1 MITYDPLWK
10 TLNDR
15 NMSTY
20 DLIYKYGLSAN
31 TIHRIKNGKAVTT
44 NTLNELCFILKCSV
58 SDLIEYLPLEDGAEL
73 WARRILASEG
83 RKENP

>member
-58 SDLIEYLPLEDGAEL
+58 SDLIEYQE
-73 WARRILASEG
+73 SEYD
-83 RKENP
+83 

>member
-20 DLIYKYGLSAN
+20 DLIYKFGLSAN
-31 TIHRIKNGKAVTT
+31 TIHRIKNRKPITT
-44 NTLNELCFILKCSV
+44 STLNELCFILDCSV
-58 SDLIEYLPLEDGAEL
+58 SDVIEYRKSEED
-73 WARRILASEG
+73 
-83 RKENP
+83 

>member
-20 DLIYKYGLSAN
+20 DLIYKHGLSAN
-31 TIHRIKNGKAVTT
+31 TIHRIKNGKAITT
-44 NTLNELCFILKCSV
+44 TTLNELCFILKCAV
-58 SDLIEYLPLEDGAEL
+58 SDLIEYRESEED
-73 WARRILASEG
+73 
-83 RKENP
+83 

>member
-1 MITYDPLWK
+1 MITYEPLWK

-20 DLIYKYGLSAN
+20 DLIYKHGLSAN

-44 NTLNELCFILKCSV
+44 TTLNELCFILKCTV
-58 SDLIEYLPLEDGAEL
+58 SDLIEYRESEED
-73 WARRILASEG
+73 
-83 RKENP
+83 

>member
-20 DLIYKYGLSAN
+20 DLIYKHGLSAN
-31 TIHRIKNGKAVTT
+31 TVHRIKNGKPITT
-44 NTLNELCFILKCSV
+44 TTLSELCFILDCSV
-58 SDLIEYLPLEDGAEL
+58 SDVIEYRKSEED
-73 WARRILASEG
+73 
-83 RKENP
+83 

>member
-20 DLIYKYGLSAN
+20 DLIYKFGLSAN

-58 SDLIEYLPLEDGAEL
+58 SDLIEYRESEED
-73 WARRILASEG
+73 
-83 RKENP
+83 

>member
-1 MITYDPLWK
+1 MITYEPLWK

-20 DLIYKYGLSAN
+20 DLIYKHGLSAN

-44 NTLNELCFILKCSV
+44 TTLNELCFILKCTIA
-58 SDLIEYLPLEDGAEL
+58 DLIEYQESEED
-73 WARRILASEG
+73 
-83 RKENP
+83 

>member
-1 MITYDPLWK
+1 MITYDPFWK

-20 DLIYKYGLSAN
+20 DLIYKCGLSAN

-44 NTLNELCFILKCSV
+44 TTLNELCFILKCSV
-58 SDLIEYLPLEDGAEL
+58 SDLIEYRESEED
-73 WARRILASEG
+73 
-83 RKENP
+83 

>member
-20 DLIYKYGLSAN
+20 DLIYKFGLSAN
-31 TIHRIKNGKAVTT
+31 TIHRIKNSKPITT
-44 NTLNELCFILKCSV
+44 STLNELCFILDCSV
-58 SDLIEYLPLEDGAEL
+58 SDVIEYRKSEED
-73 WARRILASEG
+73 
-83 RKENP
+83 

>member
-1 MITYDPLWK
+1 MITYDPFWK

-20 DLIYKYGLSAN
+20 DLIYKCGLSAN

-44 NTLNELCFILKCSV
+44 TTLNELCFILKCSV
-58 SDLIEYLPLEDGAEL
+58 SELIEYRESEED
-73 WARRILASEG
+73 
-83 RKENP
+83 

>member
-15 NMSTY
+15 DMSTY
-20 DLIYKYGLSAN
+20 DLIYKCGLSAN

-58 SDLIEYLPLEDGAEL
+58 SDLIEYQE
-73 WARRILASEG
+73 SE
-83 RKENP
+83 ND

>member
-20 DLIYKYGLSAN
+20 DLIYKCGLSAN

-44 NTLNELCFILKCSV
+44 TTLNELCFILKCSV
-58 SDLIEYLPLEDGAEL
+58 SDLIEYRESEED
-73 WARRILASEG
+73 
-83 RKENP
+83 